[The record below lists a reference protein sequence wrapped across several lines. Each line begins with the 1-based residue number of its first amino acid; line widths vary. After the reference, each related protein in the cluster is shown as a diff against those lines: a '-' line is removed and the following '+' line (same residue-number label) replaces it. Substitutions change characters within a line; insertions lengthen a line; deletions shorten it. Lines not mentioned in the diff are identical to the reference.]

1 MEKRLIP
8 VNIFDTVTMEQWLA
22 QMADE
27 GLILNS
33 FSGKK
38 AVFEDQYCQK
48 MKFSLI
54 PADGK
59 GEEISSQMKELFK
72 EAGWTYVDTL
82 QEVFHVFSNQDEY
95 PKPVPFAREEEQR
108 IYTKLKKEKRNS
120 MFISVGASVFL
131 LGFQMFL
138 AYLRLEDYILGME
151 DYNSYIYV
159 IMFIINTMGAVR
171 EYRSYTLLKRKLE
184 GMEHG
189 EEECSLYI
197 PTTKW
202 IRTEIILNISIFAI
216 MLCPIIAQI
225 KHDNEL
231 AEVAKIDV
239 PFTYVSLEEI
249 EMEDPG
255 VQYRSESTYVDKR
268 ASLFAP
274 TQYEINQY
282 GKTTYVS
289 NEKWQ
294 GYEAKMKLVYIE
306 LRYKVLA
313 DQIIHSMIRHYDA
326 TQVEKEGLDQVWI
339 AKATSSTSI
348 FLLKDNKILK
358 IVYWGDA
365 DVLSHFN
372 DFSDIVQQT
381 QIAKSI

>member
-1 MEKRLIP
+1 
-8 VNIFDTVTMEQWLA
+8 
-22 QMADE
+22 
-27 GLILNS
+27 
-33 FSGKK
+33 
-38 AVFEDQYCQK
+38 
-48 MKFSLI
+48 
-54 PADGK
+54 
-59 GEEISSQMKELFK
+59 
-72 EAGWTYVDTL
+72 
-82 QEVFHVFSNQDEY
+82 
-95 PKPVPFAREEEQR
+95 
-108 IYTKLKKEKRNS
+108 
-120 MFISVGASVFL
+120 
-131 LGFQMFL
+131 
-138 AYLRLEDYILGME
+138 ME

-216 MLCPIIAQI
+216 MLFPIIAQI
-225 KHDNEL
+225 KHDNEF

-249 EMEDPG
+249 EMEDSS
-255 VQYRSESTYVDKR
+255 VQYRSEGTYVDKR